1 MHPKSV
7 NILGSTYK
15 ILYCQSP
22 SEVDHQRRESLFGQI
37 DYWSSTI
44 RIYAGPEITEEKLWQ
59 TLIHE
64 VLHAIGQSLNLQLN
78 NEDHHEE
85 LDVLAITLYDT
96 FSRNGWLKEPAKKI
110 KSNE

>member
-1 MHPKSV
+1 MRPKSV
-7 NILGSTYK
+7 NILGATYK
-15 ILYCQSP
+15 ILYCLLP
-22 SEVDHQRRESLFGQI
+22 SDVDPQNRESLFGSC

-44 RIYAGPEITEEKLWQ
+44 RLYAGPEITEEKLWQ

-64 VLHAIGQSLNLQLN
+64 VLHAIGHSLNLQIN

-85 LDVLAITLYDT
+85 LDVLAITLFDT

-110 KSNE
+110 KSNG